1 MKGKLPW
8 ETRVLDGEYCNRLWL
23 ELKTLARVQAKLT
36 EEGIRSPRT
45 GKQISRPAIAM
56 SVWRWSCRNPDASY
70 AIEKQARSTRG
81 EVLTKEMWS
90 IELINHAKQ
99 IFTAVGYRKWLKE
112 NDLEHIARQFTLS

>member
-8 ETRVLDGEYCNRLWL
+8 ETKVLDGEYCNKLWL
-23 ELKTLARVQAKLT
+23 ELKTLARVQARLT

-45 GKQISRPAIAM
+45 GKPISRPAIAM
-56 SVWRWSCRNPDASY
+56 SVWRWSCRNPEASY
-70 AIEKQARSTRG
+70 AVEKKERASRG
-81 EVLTKEMWS
+81 EVFTRQMWD

-112 NDLEHIARQFTLS
+112 YNLEELAKQFTLS